1 MNADSHLASRAVSE
15 SCESKDHGQRQKMY
29 TGLSSLQA
37 SPEAKAIEV
46 IYNKVNVNIMFL
58 MLLKLVLL
66 LYITLDQQG

>member
-1 MNADSHLASRAVSE
+1 MLILIWLPEPSPRAVRVRTT
-15 SCESKDHGQRQKMY
+15 GQHQKMY